1 MHWLALNSAENY
13 IHHAHTDFVA
23 GNWKGE
29 DCLISDLTES
39 DICILAY
46 SSSDQCLVK
55 FCTMVCVKVTLLIYI
70 LVRISFFPPNSDCRD
85 MLWEY

>member
-46 SSSDQCLVK
+46 SSSDQCLEK
-55 FCTMVCVKVTLLIYI
+55 FCTMVCVKVTLLIYKDI
-70 LVRISFFPPNSDCRD
+70 FFPSKF
-85 MLWEY
+85 